1 MVEATLN
8 WTGISGLL
16 IFLAGI
22 SCFPL
27 IRMKKNKKEFI
38 SRLDSDLLFIVQI
51 ALMVSGFIFF
61 FQGWRL
67 DPIIKII
74 LPLSALA
81 IYLELLTNYISESTL
96 VKEPKNL
103 RTRGIDPR

>member
-1 MVEATLN
+1 
-8 WTGISGLL
+8 
-16 IFLAGI
+16 
-22 SCFPL
+22 
-27 IRMKKNKKEFI
+27 
-38 SRLDSDLLFIVQI
+38 
-51 ALMVSGFIFF
+51 MVSGFIFF

-67 DPIIKII
+67 DPIIII
-74 LPLSALA
+74 YLPLSALA